1 MKILRSVKN
10 CLALVS
16 NSISINEKIKS
27 RVAVDPRFFYIMDMI
42 INKLEK
48 DYNEFDNVASK
59 MFEKHKTVYYE
70 FISDYSK
77 QNNIRLIISS
87 IKQYDIAYYNF
98 SIKIEYIFEF
108 PTVDM
113 PIELSSSNDCK
124 KIEFEYQT
132 DFLHPDR
139 NRILDDFKKIAP
151 IWNEIKTAENRDLA
165 IKKLDMLVR
174 SYKMNEDFT

>member
-1 MKILRSVKN
+1 MN
-10 CLALVS
+10 
-16 NSISINEKIKS
+16 
-27 RVAVDPRFFYIMDMI
+27 MI

-59 MFEKHKTVYYE
+59 ILKKHKSSYYE

-77 QNNIRLIISS
+77 QNNIRLIINSS
-87 IKQYDIAYYNF
+87 KRYDIAYFNF

-113 PIELSSSNDCK
+113 PIEISSSNDCI
-124 KIEFEYQT
+124 KIELEYQT

-139 NRILDDFKKIAP
+139 NLILDDFKKIAP

-165 IKKLDMLVR
+165 LKKLDMLVR